1 MRSPPAHAHAGL
13 VPVVEGLVHPVVEEQ
28 EIHSGDE
35 GPVGRMFQE
44 GGILRVV
51 AHFRPASKG
60 LGPDDVLPVFLG
72 FVHDGLVDTA
82 VPGGPEFAHGHIRHI
97 DGLRGTEGSPIGFP
111 EELEA
116 FFVDPVPGHLPAFP
130 EETALDEEIP
140 VLPEGIVPGI
150 ARIGFHQGDPGQRI
164 IAADAGEILPEARR
178 PVLVPCLVAV
188 DQDMCEGLPE
198 ILSEVFLQRS
208 QHLVPVILGH
218 VPVHLVRLQGLA
230 DEFVRERMRVG
241 QRGRMPDLEN
251 GPTPLRCIPDQ
262 IPVGIHPVREV
273 DHLVRGSIGL
283 GGNGHD
289 GDVAVEGGLTAGTAP
304 APIHCGFRL
313 GKDGP
318 DGRAALDGRPAVH
331 HLLHALFLIDPRSA
345 GRTVSRRIVQADL
358 QSQFLRNLGRIS
370 QGFPIG
376 IAPIGPLRPGIVLH
390 RMVRLLHRRGDVEN
404 RRSADSGL
412 LHRLQIL
419 PDAFLGKVGAH
430 PMPPDIG
437 TVLHGR
443 SSELSGQFFNLR
455 HRAGG
460 CGKGQ

>member
-1 MRSPPAHAHAGL
+1 
-13 VPVVEGLVHPVVEEQ
+13 
-28 EIHSGDE
+28 
-35 GPVGRMFQE
+35 
-44 GGILRVV
+44 
-51 AHFRPASKG
+51 
-60 LGPDDVLPVFLG
+60 
-72 FVHDGLVDTA
+72 
-82 VPGGPEFAHGHIRHI
+82 
-97 DGLRGTEGSPIGFP
+97 
-111 EELEA
+111 
-116 FFVDPVPGHLPAFP
+116 
-130 EETALDEEIP
+130 
-140 VLPEGIVPGI
+140 
-150 ARIGFHQGDPGQRI
+150 
-164 IAADAGEILPEARR
+164 
-178 PVLVPCLVAV
+178 
-188 DQDMCEGLPE
+188 
-198 ILSEVFLQRS
+198 
-208 QHLVPVILGH
+208 
-218 VPVHLVRLQGLA
+218 
-230 DEFVRERMRVG
+230 MRVG
-241 QRGRMPDLEN
+241 QRGRMPDPEN
-251 GPTPLRCIPDQ
+251 SPTPLRCIPDQ

-304 APIHCGFRL
+304 APIHRGFRL

-358 QSQFLRNLGRIS
+358 QSQFLRNLGGIS

-404 RRSADSGL
+404 RRSADTGL

-443 SSELSGQFFNLR
+443 LSELSGQFFHLR

>member
-1 MRSPPAHAHAGL
+1 MDL
-13 VPVVEGLVHPVVEEQ
+13 VPC
-28 EIHSGDE
+28 
-35 GPVGRMFQE
+35 
-44 GGILRVV
+44 
-51 AHFRPASKG
+51 
-60 LGPDDVLPVFLG
+60 
-72 FVHDGLVDTA
+72 
-82 VPGGPEFAHGHIRHI
+82 
-97 DGLRGTEGSPIGFP
+97 
-111 EELEA
+111 
-116 FFVDPVPGHLPAFP
+116 HLPAFP

-150 ARIGFHQGDPGQRI
+150 ARVGFHQGDPGQRI

-188 DQDMCEGLPE
+188 DQDVREGL
-198 ILSEVFLQRS
+198 SEVWTQVFLQRT

-241 QRGRMPDLEN
+241 QRGCVTDPED
-251 GPTPLRCIPDQ
+251 GPASLGSIPDQ
-262 IPVGIHPVREV
+262 ISVGIHPVRQV
-273 DHLVRGSIGL
+273 DHFIRGSIGL
-283 GGNGHD
+283 DRDRHD
-289 GDVAVEGGLTAGTAP
+289 GNVPVESGLASRIAP
-304 APIHCGFRL
+304 ATIHRGLRLRQDGF
-313 GKDGP
+313 DGS
-318 DGRAALDGRPAVH
+318 AAFDGRPAVH
-331 HLLHALFLIDPRSA
+331 DLLHALLLVDPRPA

-376 IAPIGPLRPGIVLH
+376 IAPVRLLRPGIVLH

-404 RRSADSGL
+404 RRSADAGL

-430 PMPPDIG
+430 PVPPDIR

-443 SSELSGQFFNLR
+443 SSEHPGKVRRRRDFFSPGAGAQRCQEKDYETGLFHFANTSIGFPRQLWGTSRLR
-455 HRAGG
+455 ISATVAAMSYWMTVSWISWFFFTPLPQMTIGVSISSMVVPP
-460 CGKGQ
+460 CPVW